1 MRLLVISYYWPP
13 AGGPGVQRWLKTSL
27 ALSELGHQVEILTV
41 DPRYATYP
49 LRDESLMQEAKPL
62 TVHHTAARD
71 WFAAYQKLTRRKEV
85 PFSGFAN
92 QAGRPGPIQRLSR
105 FIRGNFFL
113 PDPRRGWNGYAL
125 SKARQLNGKLP
136 FDLVITT
143 GPPHSTHLIGR
154 SLKRQLG
161 LQWWADFRD
170 PWTDIYY
177 YDRFYPSRWARSL
190 DARMERSVLNEADR
204 IITVA
209 KDLQRLFDL
218 KAPGLSAR
226 CHIMPNGYDPA
237 DFSLEDVAPQ
247 NSVFTI
253 AYTGTL
259 TLEYPVKQVEE
270 ALRQIL
276 HTGRALRLRIAGRP
290 AKEFEA
296 HMELLT
302 HEFSNF
308 HAEFLGYLAHKNSV
322 MVLQEADALLLL
334 IPELPNNKGILT
346 GKLFEYL
353 GSGRPIWGFGP
364 VDGDAHEIIH
374 DCDAGGLFESSS
386 EAAQC
391 LLEWMDEGK
400 SGASFEARRSYTRKG
415 LAQKLMDSEET

>member
-27 ALSELGHQVEILTV
+27 ALAELGHQVEILTV
-41 DPRYATYP
+41 DPEQATYP
-49 LRDESLMQEAKPL
+49 LRDESLLDEAKPL
-62 TVHHTAARD
+62 TVHHTPARD

-125 SKARQLNGKLP
+125 SKARQLHAKWP
-136 FDLVITT
+136 FDVIITT

-154 SLKRQLG
+154 ALKRQLG
-161 LQWWADFRD
+161 IQWWADFRD

-177 YDRFYPSRWARSL
+177 YDRFYPSRWARRL
-190 DARMERSVLNEADR
+190 DARMEHSVLSESDR
-204 IITVA
+204 IITVS
-209 KDLQRLFDL
+209 KDLQRLFEV
-218 KAPGLSAR
+218 KVPGASER

-237 DFSLEDVAPQ
+237 DFSQEALTLNNAVY
-247 NSVFTI
+247 TL

-259 TLEYPVKQVEE
+259 TLEYPVRLVED

-276 HTGRALRLRIAGRP
+276 NSGRALRLRMAGRP

-296 HMELLT
+296 RMAHLQE
-302 HEFSNF
+302 EFPQF
-308 HAEFLGYLAHKNSV
+308 HTEFLGYLPHKSSV
-322 MVLQEADALLLL
+322 AVLQEADALLLL
-334 IPELPNNKGILT
+334 IPDLPNNQGILT

-364 VDGDAHEIIH
+364 LNGDAQEILH
-374 DCDAGGLFESSS
+374 GCQAGTLFESAT
-386 EAAQC
+386 EASQC
-391 LLEWMDEGK
+391 LMRWMDEGPT
-400 SGASFEARRSYTRKG
+400 GASLKARNAYTRKG
-415 LAQKLMDSEET
+415 LASQLMA

>member
-27 ALSELGHQVEILTV
+27 ALAELGHQVEILTV
-41 DPRYATYP
+41 DPEQATYP
-49 LRDESLMQEAKPL
+49 LRDESLLEEAKPL
-62 TVHHTAARD
+62 TVHHTPARD

-125 SKARQLNGKLP
+125 SKARQLHAKWP
-136 FDLVITT
+136 FDVIITT

-154 SLKRQLG
+154 ALKRQLG
-161 LQWWADFRD
+161 IQWWADFRD

-177 YDRFYPSRWARSL
+177 YDRFYPSRWARRL
-190 DARMERSVLNEADR
+190 DARMEHSVLSESDR
-204 IITVA
+204 IITVS
-209 KDLQRLFDL
+209 KDLHRLFEA
-218 KAPGLSAR
+218 KVPGASER

-237 DFSLEDVAPQ
+237 DFSQEALTPNNAVY
-247 NSVFTI
+247 TL

-259 TLEYPVKQVEE
+259 TLEYPVRLVED

-276 HTGRALRLRIAGRP
+276 NSGRALRLRMAGRP

-296 HMELLT
+296 RMAHLQE
-302 HEFSNF
+302 EFPQF
-308 HAEFLGYLAHKNSV
+308 HTEFLGYLPHKSSV
-322 MVLQEADALLLL
+322 AVLQEADALLLL
-334 IPELPNNKGILT
+334 IPDLPNNQGILT

-364 VDGDAHEIIH
+364 LNGDAQEILH
-374 DCDAGGLFESSS
+374 GCQAGTLFESAT
-386 EAAQC
+386 EASQC
-391 LLEWMDEGK
+391 LMRWMDEGPT
-400 SGASFEARRSYTRKG
+400 GASLEARNAYTRKG
-415 LAQKLMDSEET
+415 LASQLMA

>member
-27 ALSELGHQVEILTV
+27 ALAELGHQVEILTV
-41 DPRYATYP
+41 DPEQATYP
-49 LRDESLMQEAKPL
+49 LRDESLLDEAKPL
-62 TVHHTAARD
+62 TVHHTPARD

-125 SKARQLNGKLP
+125 SKARQLHAKWP
-136 FDLVITT
+136 FDVIITT

-154 SLKRQLG
+154 ALKRQLG
-161 LQWWADFRD
+161 IQWWADFRD

-177 YDRFYPSRWARSL
+177 YDRFYPSRWARRL
-190 DARMERSVLNEADR
+190 DARMEHSVLSESDR
-204 IITVA
+204 IITVS
-209 KDLQRLFDL
+209 KDLQRLFEA
-218 KAPGLSAR
+218 KVPGASER

-237 DFSLEDVAPQ
+237 DFSQEALTPNNAVY
-247 NSVFTI
+247 TL

-259 TLEYPVKQVEE
+259 TLEYPVRLVEDT
-270 ALRQIL
+270 LRQIL
-276 HTGRALRLRIAGRP
+276 NSGRALRLRMAGRP

-296 HMELLT
+296 RMAHLQE
-302 HEFSNF
+302 EFPQF
-308 HAEFLGYLAHKNSV
+308 HTEFLGYLPHKSSV
-322 MVLQEADALLLL
+322 AVLQEADALLLL
-334 IPELPNNKGILT
+334 IPDLPNNQGILT

-364 VDGDAHEIIH
+364 LNGDAQEILH
-374 DCDAGGLFESSS
+374 GCQAGTLFESAT
-386 EAAQC
+386 EASQC
-391 LLEWMDEGK
+391 LMRWMDEGPT
-400 SGASFEARRSYTRKG
+400 GASLEARNAYTRKG
-415 LAQKLMDSEET
+415 LASQLMA

>member
-27 ALSELGHQVEILTV
+27 ALAELGHQVEILTV
-41 DPRYATYP
+41 DPEQATYP
-49 LRDESLMQEAKPL
+49 LRDESLLDEAKPL
-62 TVHHTAARD
+62 TVHHTPARD

-125 SKARQLNGKLP
+125 SKARQLHAKWP
-136 FDLVITT
+136 FDVIITT

-154 SLKRQLG
+154 ALKRQLG
-161 LQWWADFRD
+161 IQWWADFRD

-177 YDRFYPSRWARSL
+177 YDRFYPSRWARRL
-190 DARMERSVLNEADR
+190 DARMEHSVLSESDR
-204 IITVA
+204 IITVS
-209 KDLQRLFDL
+209 KDLHRLFEA
-218 KAPGLSAR
+218 KVPGASER

-237 DFSLEDVAPQ
+237 DFSQEALTPNNAVY
-247 NSVFTI
+247 TL

-259 TLEYPVKQVEE
+259 TLEYPVRLVED

-276 HTGRALRLRIAGRP
+276 NSGRALRLRMAGRP

-296 HMELLT
+296 RMAHLQE
-302 HEFSNF
+302 EFPQF
-308 HAEFLGYLAHKNSV
+308 HTEFLGYLPHKSSV
-322 MVLQEADALLLL
+322 AVLQEADALLLL
-334 IPELPNNKGILT
+334 IPDLPNNQGILT

-364 VDGDAHEIIH
+364 LNGDAQEILH
-374 DCDAGGLFESSS
+374 GCQAGTLFESAT
-386 EAAQC
+386 EASQC
-391 LLEWMDEGK
+391 LMRWMDEGPT
-400 SGASFEARRSYTRKG
+400 GASLEARNAYTRKG
-415 LAQKLMDSEET
+415 LASQLMA

>member
-27 ALSELGHQVEILTV
+27 ALAELGHQVEILTV
-41 DPRYATYP
+41 DPEQATYP
-49 LRDESLMQEAKPL
+49 LRDESLLDEAKPL
-62 TVHHTAARD
+62 TVHHTPARD

-125 SKARQLNGKLP
+125 SKARQLHAKWP
-136 FDLVITT
+136 FDVIITT

-154 SLKRQLG
+154 ALKRQLG
-161 LQWWADFRD
+161 IQWWADFRD

-177 YDRFYPSRWARSL
+177 YDRFYPSRWARRL
-190 DARMERSVLNEADR
+190 DAHMEHSVLSESDR
-204 IITVA
+204 IITVS
-209 KDLQRLFDL
+209 KDLQRLFEA
-218 KAPGLSAR
+218 KVPGASER

-237 DFSLEDVAPQ
+237 DFSQEALTPNNAVY
-247 NSVFTI
+247 TL

-259 TLEYPVKQVEE
+259 TLEYPVRLVED

-276 HTGRALRLRIAGRP
+276 NSGRALRLRMAGRP

-296 HMELLT
+296 RMAHLQE
-302 HEFSNF
+302 EFPQF
-308 HAEFLGYLAHKNSV
+308 HTEFLGYLPHKSSV
-322 MVLQEADALLLL
+322 AVLQEADALLLL
-334 IPELPNNKGILT
+334 IPDLPNNQGILT

-364 VDGDAHEIIH
+364 LNGDAQEILH
-374 DCDAGGLFESSS
+374 GCQAGTLFESAT
-386 EAAQC
+386 EASQC
-391 LLEWMDEGK
+391 LMRWMDEGPT
-400 SGASFEARRSYTRKG
+400 GASLEARNAYTRKG
-415 LAQKLMDSEET
+415 LASQLMA

>member
-27 ALSELGHQVEILTV
+27 ALAELGHQVEILTV
-41 DPRYATYP
+41 DQEQATYP
-49 LRDESLMQEAKPL
+49 LRDESLLDEAKPL
-62 TVHHTAARD
+62 TVHHTPARD

-125 SKARQLNGKLP
+125 SKARQLHAKWP
-136 FDLVITT
+136 FDVIITT

-154 SLKRQLG
+154 ALKRQLG
-161 LQWWADFRD
+161 IQWWADFRD

-177 YDRFYPSRWARSL
+177 YDRFYPSRWARRL
-190 DARMERSVLNEADR
+190 DARMEHSVLSESDR
-204 IITVA
+204 IITVS
-209 KDLQRLFDL
+209 KDLQRLFEA
-218 KAPGLSAR
+218 KVPGASER

-237 DFSLEDVAPQ
+237 DFSQEALTPNNAVY
-247 NSVFTI
+247 TL

-259 TLEYPVKQVEE
+259 TLEYPVRLVED

-276 HTGRALRLRIAGRP
+276 NSGRALRLRMAGRP

-296 HMELLT
+296 RMAHLQE
-302 HEFSNF
+302 EFPQF
-308 HAEFLGYLAHKNSV
+308 HTEFLGYLPHKSSV
-322 MVLQEADALLLL
+322 AVLQEADALLLL
-334 IPELPNNKGILT
+334 IPDLPNNQGILT

-364 VDGDAHEIIH
+364 LNGDAQEILH
-374 DCDAGGLFESSS
+374 GCQAGTLFESAT
-386 EAAQC
+386 EASQC
-391 LLEWMDEGK
+391 LMRWMDEGPT
-400 SGASFEARRSYTRKG
+400 GASLEARNAYTRKG
-415 LAQKLMDSEET
+415 LASQLMA

>member
-27 ALSELGHQVEILTV
+27 ALAELGHQVEILTV
-41 DPRYATYP
+41 DPEQATYP
-49 LRDESLMQEAKPL
+49 LRDESLLDEAKPL
-62 TVHHTAARD
+62 TVHHTPARD

-125 SKARQLNGKLP
+125 SKARQLHAKWP
-136 FDLVITT
+136 FDVIITT

-154 SLKRQLG
+154 ALKRQLG
-161 LQWWADFRD
+161 IQWWADFRD

-177 YDRFYPSRWARSL
+177 YDRFYPSRWARRL
-190 DARMERSVLNEADR
+190 DARMEHSVLSESDR
-204 IITVA
+204 IITVS
-209 KDLQRLFDL
+209 KDLQRLFEA
-218 KAPGLSAR
+218 KVPGASER

-237 DFSLEDVAPQ
+237 DFSQEALTPNNAVY
-247 NSVFTI
+247 TL

-259 TLEYPVKQVEE
+259 TLEYPVRLVED

-276 HTGRALRLRIAGRP
+276 NSGRALRLRMAGRP

-296 HMELLT
+296 RMAHLQE
-302 HEFSNF
+302 EFPQF
-308 HAEFLGYLAHKNSV
+308 HTEFLGYLPHKSSV
-322 MVLQEADALLLL
+322 AVLQEADALLLL
-334 IPELPNNKGILT
+334 IPDLPNNQGILT

-364 VDGDAHEIIH
+364 LNGDAQEILH
-374 DCDAGGLFESSS
+374 GCQAGTLFESAT
-386 EAAQC
+386 EASQC
-391 LLEWMDEGK
+391 LMRWMDEGPT
-400 SGASFEARRSYTRKG
+400 GASLKARNAYTRKG
-415 LAQKLMDSEET
+415 LASQLMA

>member
-27 ALSELGHQVEILTV
+27 ALAELGHQVEILTV
-41 DPRYATYP
+41 DPEQATYP
-49 LRDESLMQEAKPL
+49 LRDESLLEEAKPL
-62 TVHHTAARD
+62 TVHHTPARD

-125 SKARQLNGKLP
+125 SKARQLHAKWP
-136 FDLVITT
+136 FDVIITT

-154 SLKRQLG
+154 ALKRQLG
-161 LQWWADFRD
+161 IQWWADFRD

-177 YDRFYPSRWARSL
+177 YDRFYPSRWARRL
-190 DARMERSVLNEADR
+190 DARMEHSVLSESDR
-204 IITVA
+204 IITVS
-209 KDLQRLFDL
+209 KDLQRLFEA
-218 KAPGLSAR
+218 KVPGASER

-237 DFSLEDVAPQ
+237 DFSQEALTPNNAVY
-247 NSVFTI
+247 TL

-259 TLEYPVKQVEE
+259 TLEYPVRLVED

-276 HTGRALRLRIAGRP
+276 NSGRALRLRMAGRP

-296 HMELLT
+296 RMAHLQE
-302 HEFSNF
+302 EFPQF
-308 HAEFLGYLAHKNSV
+308 HTEFLGYLPHKSSV
-322 MVLQEADALLLL
+322 AVLQEADALLL
-334 IPELPNNKGILT
+334 IPDLPNNQGILT

-364 VDGDAHEIIH
+364 LNGDAQEILH
-374 DCDAGGLFESSS
+374 GCQAGTLFESAT
-386 EAAQC
+386 EASQC
-391 LLEWMDEGK
+391 LMRWMDEGPT
-400 SGASFEARRSYTRKG
+400 GASLEARNAYTRKG
-415 LAQKLMDSEET
+415 LASQLMA

>member
-27 ALSELGHQVEILTV
+27 ALAELGHQVEILTV
-41 DPRYATYP
+41 DPEQATYP
-49 LRDESLMQEAKPL
+49 LRDESLLDEAKPL
-62 TVHHTAARD
+62 TVHHTPARD

-125 SKARQLNGKLP
+125 SKARQLHAKWP
-136 FDLVITT
+136 FDVIITT

-154 SLKRQLG
+154 ALKRQLG
-161 LQWWADFRD
+161 IQWWADFRD

-177 YDRFYPSRWARSL
+177 YDRFYPSRWARRL
-190 DARMERSVLNEADR
+190 DARMEHSVLSESDR
-204 IITVA
+204 IITVS
-209 KDLQRLFDL
+209 KDLQRLFEA
-218 KAPGLSAR
+218 KVPGASER

-237 DFSLEDVAPQ
+237 DFSQEALTLNNAVY
-247 NSVFTI
+247 TL

-259 TLEYPVKQVEE
+259 TLEYPVRLVED

-276 HTGRALRLRIAGRP
+276 NSGRALRLRMAGRP

-296 HMELLT
+296 RMAHLQE
-302 HEFSNF
+302 EFPQF
-308 HAEFLGYLAHKNSV
+308 HTEFLGYLPHKSSV
-322 MVLQEADALLLL
+322 AVLQEADALLLL
-334 IPELPNNKGILT
+334 IPDLPNNQGILT

-364 VDGDAHEIIH
+364 LNGDAQEILH
-374 DCDAGGLFESSS
+374 GCQAGTLFESVT
-386 EAAQC
+386 EASQC
-391 LLEWMDEGK
+391 LMRWMDEGPT
-400 SGASFEARRSYTRKG
+400 GASLEARNAYTRKG
-415 LAQKLMDSEET
+415 LASQLMA

>member
-27 ALSELGHQVEILTV
+27 ALAELGHQVEILTV
-41 DPRYATYP
+41 DPEQATYP
-49 LRDESLMQEAKPL
+49 LRDESLLDEAKPL
-62 TVHHTAARD
+62 TVHHTPARD

-125 SKARQLNGKLP
+125 SKARQLHAKWP
-136 FDLVITT
+136 FDVIITT

-154 SLKRQLG
+154 DLKRQLG
-161 LQWWADFRD
+161 IQWWADFRD

-177 YDRFYPSRWARSL
+177 YDRFYPSRWARRL
-190 DARMERSVLNEADR
+190 DARMEHSVLSESDR
-204 IITVA
+204 IITVS
-209 KDLQRLFDL
+209 KDLQRLFEA
-218 KAPGLSAR
+218 KVPGASER

-237 DFSLEDVAPQ
+237 DFSQEALTPNNAVY
-247 NSVFTI
+247 TL

-259 TLEYPVKQVEE
+259 TLEYPVRLVEDT
-270 ALRQIL
+270 LRQIL
-276 HTGRALRLRIAGRP
+276 NSGRALRLRMAGRP

-296 HMELLT
+296 RMAHLQE
-302 HEFSNF
+302 EFPQF
-308 HAEFLGYLAHKNSV
+308 HTEFLGYLPHKSSV
-322 MVLQEADALLLL
+322 AVLQEADALLLL
-334 IPELPNNKGILT
+334 IPDLPNNQGILT

-364 VDGDAHEIIH
+364 LNGDAQEILH
-374 DCDAGGLFESSS
+374 GCQAGTLFESAT
-386 EAAQC
+386 EASQC
-391 LLEWMDEGK
+391 LMRWMDEGPT
-400 SGASFEARRSYTRKG
+400 GAYLEARNAYTRKG
-415 LAQKLMDSEET
+415 LASQLMA

>member
-27 ALSELGHQVEILTV
+27 ALAELGHQVEILTV
-41 DPRYATYP
+41 DPEQATYP
-49 LRDESLMQEAKPL
+49 LRDESLLDEAKPL
-62 TVHHTAARD
+62 TVHHTPARD

-125 SKARQLNGKLP
+125 SKARQLHAKWP
-136 FDLVITT
+136 FDVIITT

-154 SLKRQLG
+154 DIKRQLG
-161 LQWWADFRD
+161 IQWWADFRD

-177 YDRFYPSRWARSL
+177 YDRFYPSRWARRL
-190 DARMERSVLNEADR
+190 DARMEHSVLSESDR
-204 IITVA
+204 IITVS
-209 KDLQRLFDL
+209 KDLQRLFEA
-218 KAPGLSAR
+218 KVPGASER

-237 DFSLEDVAPQ
+237 DFSQEALTPNNAVY
-247 NSVFTI
+247 TL

-259 TLEYPVKQVEE
+259 TLEYPVRLVEDT
-270 ALRQIL
+270 LRQIL
-276 HTGRALRLRIAGRP
+276 NSGRALRLRMAGRP

-296 HMELLT
+296 RMAHLQE
-302 HEFSNF
+302 EFPQF
-308 HAEFLGYLAHKNSV
+308 HTEFLGYLPHKSSV
-322 MVLQEADALLLL
+322 AVLQEADALLLL
-334 IPELPNNKGILT
+334 IPDLPNNQGILT

-364 VDGDAHEIIH
+364 LNGDAQEILH
-374 DCDAGGLFESSS
+374 GCQAGTLFESAT
-386 EAAQC
+386 EASQC
-391 LLEWMDEGK
+391 LMRWMDEGPT
-400 SGASFEARRSYTRKG
+400 GASLEARNAYTRKG
-415 LAQKLMDSEET
+415 LASQLMA

>member
-27 ALSELGHQVEILTV
+27 ALAELGHQVEILTV
-41 DPRYATYP
+41 DPEQATYP
-49 LRDESLMQEAKPL
+49 LRDESLLDEAKPL
-62 TVHHTAARD
+62 TVHYTPARD

-125 SKARQLNGKLP
+125 SKARQLHAKWP
-136 FDLVITT
+136 FDVIITT

-154 SLKRQLG
+154 ALKRQLG
-161 LQWWADFRD
+161 IQWWADFRD

-177 YDRFYPSRWARSL
+177 YDRFYPSRWARRL
-190 DARMERSVLNEADR
+190 DARMEHSVLSESDR
-204 IITVA
+204 IITVS
-209 KDLQRLFDL
+209 KDLQRLFEA
-218 KAPGLSAR
+218 KVPGASER

-237 DFSLEDVAPQ
+237 DFSQEALTPNNAVY
-247 NSVFTI
+247 TL

-259 TLEYPVKQVEE
+259 TLEYPVRLVEDT
-270 ALRQIL
+270 LRQIL
-276 HTGRALRLRIAGRP
+276 NSGRALRLRMAGRP

-296 HMELLT
+296 RMAHLQE
-302 HEFSNF
+302 EFPQF
-308 HAEFLGYLAHKNSV
+308 HTEFLGYLPHKSSV
-322 MVLQEADALLLL
+322 AVLQEADALLLL
-334 IPELPNNKGILT
+334 IPDLPNNQGILT

-364 VDGDAHEIIH
+364 LNGDAQEILH
-374 DCDAGGLFESSS
+374 GCQAGTLFDSAT
-386 EAAQC
+386 EASQC
-391 LLEWMDEGK
+391 LMRWMDEGPT
-400 SGASFEARRSYTRKG
+400 GASLEARNAYTRKG
-415 LAQKLMDSEET
+415 LASQLMA